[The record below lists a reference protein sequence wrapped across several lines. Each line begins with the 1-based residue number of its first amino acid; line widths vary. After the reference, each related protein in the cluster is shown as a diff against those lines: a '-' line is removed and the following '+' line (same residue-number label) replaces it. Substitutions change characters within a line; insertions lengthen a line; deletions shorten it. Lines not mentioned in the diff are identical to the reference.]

1 MPPAA
6 PQDLQALLGDRY
18 IIQREIARGGMAT
31 VYLAKDLKHDR
42 DVALKVMHREVAL
55 ALGRERFLREIKL
68 TAKLSHPNILTV
80 HDSGESGDYVWY
92 VMPYVEGETLRQRI
106 SEGRLKIESAIKVA
120 CEAAEAIGYAHSQG
134 IVHRDIKPENILLS
148 RGHAVVADF
157 GIARAIET
165 SRDESLTGTGITLG
179 TVAYMSPEQALGE
192 EIDASS
198 DVWALGC
205 ILYEMLAGSPPFG
218 TGGREVLTRAITG
231 KHRPL
236 REIRPEVSRTV
247 EAVIDKALA
256 REKGARFANASEFAQ
271 ALEHHEVPA
280 HGGKRAYVALS
291 IVLLSVFVTFVATR
305 KNSDKPAPT
314 TVPVAGKNGSD
325 SVAQLV

>member
-106 SEGRLKIESAIKVA
+106 SEGRLKIESAIK
-120 CEAAEAIGYAHSQG
+120 EIGRASCRERVE
-134 IVHRDIKPENILLS
+134 IS
-148 RGHAVVADF
+148 VVAV
-157 GIARAIET
+157 
-165 SRDESLTGTGITLG
+165 TL
-179 TVAYMSPEQALGE
+179 E
-192 EIDASS
+192 
-198 DVWALGC
+198 
-205 ILYEMLAGSPPFG
+205 
-218 TGGREVLTRAITG
+218 
-231 KHRPL
+231 
-236 REIRPEVSRTV
+236 
-247 EAVIDKALA
+247 
-256 REKGARFANASEFAQ
+256 
-271 ALEHHEVPA
+271 
-280 HGGKRAYVALS
+280 
-291 IVLLSVFVTFVATR
+291 
-305 KNSDKPAPT
+305 
-314 TVPVAGKNGSD
+314 
-325 SVAQLV
+325 